1 MRVKLVMAVVA
12 TAILVTVVLVTG
24 AILAGFTSNGP
35 AAPTSAADAPRL
47 VTVRCDGT
55 TADAATL
62 QRAISASPPGAVIA
76 IEGGTCLLTQGIT
89 LPGDRTYTGGAT
101 TGTVLKQDGHLAYV
115 LASAAYVNNS
125 ATTGN
130 PLAIRDMTIGCD
142 GSGRTDGI
150 IVLNWQADVE
160 HVDVS
165 GCGGSGIVDTNTTAN
180 GRAITNT
187 SVNSRFDNNFVS
199 HSGRYGFE
207 VRDSGNAVTDGF
219 LVDNQIESSA
229 SDAIHLDNAAGW
241 DITGN
246 HVYNDARN
254 GISADRLYATTISG
268 NYVEDFGAAQ
278 HSGTWYGI
286 TGAANGHIGSTVFGN
301 KVFNVN
307 GETPGARYV
316 YIAVTR
322 GGAGP
327 SAAGPGYVSVTG
339 NTIVGAGPADVGLL
353 FDGGP
358 QGLVVASAGN
368 EVAGVAVARSDAGG
382 VTVTGGI

>member
-165 GCGGSGIVDTNTTAN
+165 GCGGSGIVDT
-180 GRAITNT
+180 
-187 SVNSRFDNNFVS
+187 
-199 HSGRYGFE
+199 
-207 VRDSGNAVTDGF
+207 
-219 LVDNQIESSA
+219 
-229 SDAIHLDNAAGW
+229 
-241 DITGN
+241 
-246 HVYNDARN
+246 
-254 GISADRLYATTISG
+254 
-268 NYVEDFGAAQ
+268 
-278 HSGTWYGI
+278 
-286 TGAANGHIGSTVFGN
+286 
-301 KVFNVN
+301 
-307 GETPGARYV
+307 
-316 YIAVTR
+316 
-322 GGAGP
+322 
-327 SAAGPGYVSVTG
+327 
-339 NTIVGAGPADVGLL
+339 
-353 FDGGP
+353 
-358 QGLVVASAGN
+358 
-368 EVAGVAVARSDAGG
+368 
-382 VTVTGGI
+382 